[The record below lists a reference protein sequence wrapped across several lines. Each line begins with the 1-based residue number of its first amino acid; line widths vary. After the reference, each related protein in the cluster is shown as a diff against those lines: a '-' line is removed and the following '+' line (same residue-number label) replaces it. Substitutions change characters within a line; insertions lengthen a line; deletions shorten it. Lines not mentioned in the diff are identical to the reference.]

1 MIQES
6 KINKK
11 GQIKIP
17 GYPIFEAIRHNSE
30 GGSLLTAIHENLNPI
45 FISGGETDDE
55 ILVVQANF
63 GSEECRF
70 INADSPQ
77 EYADRTSVI
86 QFYSKLD
93 QEIKNAKMLGCLV
106 FI

>member
-45 FISGGETDDE
+45 FISGRGPESVFLPSNIPRTIGLTASR
-55 ILVVQANF
+55 IL
-63 GSEECRF
+63 
-70 INADSPQ
+70 
-77 EYADRTSVI
+77 
-86 QFYSKLD
+86 
-93 QEIKNAKMLGCLV
+93 
-106 FI
+106 